1 MRLRRILRCAALV
14 IGLGAATAVTGAPVA
29 TADAADC
36 HFYLLLQGHGGVIVD
51 SACGFGEDGNV
62 QTCESILRWMNVTP
76 QAVVDEACRLA
87 SLP

>member
-14 IGLGAATAVTGAPVA
+14 VGLSAATAVTGAPVA

-51 SACGFGEDGNV
+51 SACG
-62 QTCESILRWMNVTP
+62 
-76 QAVVDEACRLA
+76 
-87 SLP
+87 